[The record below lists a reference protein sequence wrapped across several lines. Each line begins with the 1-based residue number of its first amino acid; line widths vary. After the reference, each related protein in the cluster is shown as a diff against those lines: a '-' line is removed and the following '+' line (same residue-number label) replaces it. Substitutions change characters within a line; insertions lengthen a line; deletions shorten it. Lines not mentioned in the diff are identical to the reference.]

1 MLPGLNVVLCDL
13 GQGAQVLPA
22 QGRQEHDERQ
32 VDGRVVAPRDQLT
45 VGEILCPDGGDDLPC
60 FIHKAG
66 EPRQFCLE
74 RPYPVSD
81 ICCAWAGSLG
91 RLEAEVGL
99 ALGSGPVFVKETLLW
114 VPEF

>member
-1 MLPGLNVVLCDL
+1 MGAGEEGRSVSRESQSVLPGLNVVLCDL

-60 FIHKAG
+60 FSG
-66 EPRQFCLE
+66 TGVR
-74 RPYPVSD
+74 
-81 ICCAWAGSLG
+81 
-91 RLEAEVGL
+91 VGN
-99 ALGSGPVFVKETLLW
+99 SVINLLRKRKTQ
-114 VPEF
+114 